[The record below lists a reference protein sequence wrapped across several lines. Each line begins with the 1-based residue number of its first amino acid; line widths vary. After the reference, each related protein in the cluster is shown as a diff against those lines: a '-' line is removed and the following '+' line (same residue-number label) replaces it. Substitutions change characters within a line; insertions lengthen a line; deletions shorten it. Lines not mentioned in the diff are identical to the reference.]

1 ATLVMSRK
9 GVPFPSPI
17 EALIMILLFELFR
30 EAGIRLPNA
39 IGQTLAVVGGLIIG
53 DAAIGA
59 GLTSP
64 ALLVVIGTTAVA
76 TFTLV
81 NQSLS
86 GAVSVLR

>member
-1 ATLVMSRK
+1 PLSLLATLVMSRK
-9 GVPFPSPI
+9 GVPFPSAI

-81 NQSLS
+81 N
-86 GAVSVLR
+86 